1 MTEQP
6 GQRVERGAA
15 EENAGAPLTE
25 TEAELSRRPP
35 SEPAERR
42 TSGDDSSGSETTRSG
57 E

>member
-15 EENAGAPLTE
+15 EENADAPLTE
-25 TEAELSRRPP
+25 TEVELSRRAP

-42 TSGDDSSGSETTRSG
+42 PGGEESPGGETPRSG